1 MKKAFFLLTALLL
14 GATFQIVKA
23 QDANHPYVHCV
34 ILDKTMSMTGHG
46 GTNIWADVQNYC
58 YEWIDGVRQPATVLL
73 FTFDKDLYG
82 PQKFAIETEDDK
94 RKFKDAVKNIV
105 VDGRFTYISSNI
117 GKAIDHVYAN
127 YPKSANN
134 HRIYL
139 ITDGIE
145 EETGSDLA
153 GVLNRYCGKRG
164 DYDYLYYV
172 DLRDMAPQSTKDLIK
187 MTDGADIGKGF
198 VKFMTISPV
207 LPTVNYVLG
216 ASNSFDQ
223 QFVVM
228 DEDLFLGMSFDVKID
243 SVVKIGMEGVE
254 PNVNLNPSMN
264 INGNKMERIEE
275 GKYKISFMLDFINNS
290 ECECDVYVGLAGRN
304 QGDKILNFEPTNFRI
319 QVRNQAK
326 PSVKIIK
333 GW

>member
-1 MKKAFFLLTALLL
+1 MKKLTIILLVLAVFAIQQLN
-14 GATFQIVKA
+14 AQKA
-23 QDANHPYVHCV
+23 NNPYVHCV
-34 ILDKTMSMTGHG
+34 VLDKTLSMTGHG
-46 GTNIWADVQNYC
+46 GSDIWAEVQNYC
-58 YEWIDGVRQPATVLL
+58 YEWIDGIQQPAMVLL

-82 PQKFAIETEDDK
+82 PQKFAIETEVDK
-94 RKFKDAVKNIV
+94 GKFKDAVKNIV

-127 YPKSANN
+127 YPKSTNN

-172 DLRDMAPQSTKDLIK
+172 DLRDMAPQSTKDLISD
-187 MTDGADIGKGF
+187 TEGADIGKGF
-198 VKFMTISPV
+198 VKFLTISPV
-207 LPTVNYVLG
+207 LQTVNYVLG

-228 DEDLFLGMSFDVKID
+228 DEDLFSGMSFDAKID
-243 SVVKIGMEGVE
+243 SVVKIGVEGVE

-275 GKYKISFMLDFINNS
+275 GKYKISFTLDFINNS
-290 ECECDVYVGLAGRN
+290 KCECDVYVGLVGRN

-326 PSVKIIK
+326 PSVKIKK